1 MPRRRTISL
10 LNKLIDQGD
19 GKLYP
24 HSVDLVL
31 HFVNEAVIH
40 GDPGLFVKNFLRYE
54 APHHVKI
61 GRRRK

>member
-1 MPRRRTISL
+1 MPRRRTVSL

-24 HSVDLVL
+24 HSIDLML

-40 GDPGLFVKNFLRYE
+40 KDPELFIKNFLRYE
-54 APHHVKI
+54 APHHI
-61 GRRRK
+61 GRRRRR